1 MALRDSIRK
10 KKNNSPLIHFQTT
23 ASQMCRQEWGD
34 SGRALCFHCIPINSG
49 GEIPA
54 CWKPRDICHRFQ
66 QNQIAWAVL
75 QAALCPADPPKTAPS
90 PPLLYIAD
98 KRHNQLHG
106 ISSTRKTVLGFFNL
120 QHLKYRSLTLDLT
133 SYIFKWYHML
143 LCVTYFGQLQQCSD
157 WSINE
162 SPASDCISL

>member
-1 MALRDSIRK
+1 M
-10 KKNNSPLIHFQTT
+10 
-23 ASQMCRQEWGD
+23 
-34 SGRALCFHCIPINSG
+34 
-49 GEIPA
+49 
-54 CWKPRDICHRFQ
+54 
-66 QNQIAWAVL
+66 L

-98 KRHNQLHG
+98 KRHNHLHG
-106 ISSTRKTVLGFFNL
+106 TSSTRKTVLGFFNL

-162 SPASDCISL
+162 SPASDCISLQSQACEDQKCISLLEAESRWGDWDSWEGLTFNAVLWGFAEAGHELKQKERGTMDKNKDWVIKECMRFYG